1 MNGSGNP
8 GAREVAI
15 VGGGIGGLTLALCLR
30 AAGQRP
36 RVFERAPALM
46 EAGAGIQLSP
56 NALRV
61 MQALGLET
69 ALRRHAFE
77 PEALELRDGVT
88 GHRVFS
94 IPTRQPRWGAPYLH
108 LHRADLVRVLERAL
122 NDQTPG
128 VLRTDAQV
136 TALRETDD
144 GVVLDVGGEAVAAD
158 VVIGADGIHS
168 TVRHEL
174 FGQTNAQF
182 TGQLAWRATVPIER
196 LGKHAPPPTACVW
209 AGDGRHAVTYRV
221 RGGREANFVGVVE
234 RNDWQGE
241 SWTEPGTR
249 EQVLADFAG
258 WRPEVTALIDNADR
272 HFRWALH
279 DRPPL
284 PQWHRGPV
292 GLLGD
297 ACHPVLPFLAQG
309 AAMAI
314 EDAWVLATLLA
325 QELPA
330 DVALAAYASARR
342 ERVQRVYEGARSNAR
357 LFHLGRSPLRAGTR
371 AAMRIGNGLLPSV
384 ARGRLDWLYGE
395 DVTARFPMRA

>member
-8 GAREVAI
+8 RPREVAI

-30 AAGQRP
+30 ATGQRP

-56 NALRV
+56 NACRV
-61 MQALGLET
+61 MQALGLEP
-69 ALRRHAFE
+69 ALRRLAFA
-77 PEALELRDGVT
+77 PEALELRDGVS
-88 GHRVFS
+88 GRRVFS
-94 IPTRQPRWGAPYLH
+94 IPTRQPAWGAPYLH

-122 NDQTPG
+122 TDGTPS
-128 VLRTDAQV
+128 VLRTGADV
-136 TALRETDD
+136 TSLRETDG
-144 GVVLDVGGEAVAAD
+144 GVALDVGGEAIEAD

-168 TVRHEL
+168 TVRHAL
-174 FGQTNAQF
+174 FGDAHAQF
-182 TGQLAWRATVPIER
+182 TGQLAWRATVPVER
-196 LGKHAPPPTACVW
+196 LGRHAPPPTACVW
-209 AGDGRHAVTYRV
+209 AGGGRHAVTYRV
-221 RGGREANFVGVVE
+221 RSGREANFVGVVE

-249 EQVLADFAG
+249 EQALADFKG
-258 WRPEVTALIDNADR
+258 WRPEITTLIDAADR
-272 HFRWALH
+272 HDRWALH

-284 PQWHRGPV
+284 PQWHRGPI

-314 EDAWVLATLLA
+314 EDAWVLAALLS
-325 QELPA
+325 QDLPT

-342 ERVQRVYEGARSNAR
+342 ERVRRVYEGARSNAT
-357 LFHLGRSPLRAGTR
+357 LFHLGRSPRRAGTR
-371 AAMRIGNGLLPSV
+371 LALRIGNGLLPGV

-395 DVTARFPMRA
+395 DVTARFPLAG